1 MKHKI
6 FIRAMVVIL
15 SVLMLCISLAS
26 CGEDEKLEFVP
37 PPFDAGAVS
46 GTPDIENPEAIGY
59 TELDAKAYKLSV
71 CGLVKLDGNSA
82 DIYFTNP
89 DTNDVWLKI
98 RVLDKKGNILGETGL
113 IRPGEYVKTIT
124 FDKKVPKVGDEIT
137 MKIMGYQPDT
147 YYSAGAVNLG
157 TRIS

>member
-1 MKHKI
+1 MKYKI
-6 FIRAMVVIL
+6 FIRTIAVIL
-15 SVLMLCISLAS
+15 SVLMLCISLAA
-26 CGEDEKLEFVP
+26 CGEEEKLEFVP
-37 PPFDAGAVS
+37 PPFDAGAVA
-46 GTPDIENPEAIGY
+46 GTPDIEKPEAIGY

-71 CGLVKLDGNSA
+71 CGLVKLEGNSA

-137 MKIMGYQPDT
+137 MKIMGYQPET

-157 TRIS
+157 TTIS

>member
-6 FIRAMVVIL
+6 FIRTIAVIL

-26 CGEDEKLEFVP
+26 CGDEEKLEFVP
-37 PPFDAGAVS
+37 PPFDAGAVV
-46 GTPDIENPEAIGY
+46 GTPDIKNPEAIGY

-71 CGLVKLDGNSA
+71 CGLVRLEGNSA

-89 DTNDVWLKI
+89 ETNDVWLKI
-98 RVLDKKGNILGETGL
+98 RVLDKNGNILGETGL